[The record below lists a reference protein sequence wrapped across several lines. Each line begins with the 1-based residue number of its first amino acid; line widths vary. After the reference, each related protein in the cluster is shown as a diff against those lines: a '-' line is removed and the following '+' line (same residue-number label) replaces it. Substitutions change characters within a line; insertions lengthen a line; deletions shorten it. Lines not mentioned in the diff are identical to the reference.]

1 MLNAVVTPGSYAT
14 QLVNNM
20 QISGNLNRYM

>member
-1 MLNAVVTPGSYAT
+1 VVTPGSYAT